1 MMLKHIIYTV
11 LIGLLSALAAKGQ
24 ISQQAWLDSIQSDS
38 YIGMEVW
45 LDDLELSEAR
55 HTDESVAYGFYKNN
69 PLNSTEEVLSR
80 LPGMSMIRRG
90 NYAWEPTI
98 NGLSSG
104 QVNVAIDGMR
114 MFGACTDKMDP
125 VSSYVETNNLESIVI
140 EKGGAGSAHG
150 STVGGAVDFKLKR
163 PRFNQT
169 WSGSLNSRY
178 ETVSNG
184 MSQSAS
190 LSYGTEKLAI
200 RMNGSYRN
208 YQDYTDGEGDEVYHS
223 GYKKL
228 NYSLSGAYR
237 LKGNN
242 LINFDFLIDDARD
255 IGYPGLPMDVAFAKA
270 KIGALSYTMFEPVNW
285 LTEVEFKAYAN
296 TVDHLMDDSKRMD
309 IPVRMDM
316 PGETKTY
323 GGYAQASAVHGLHTI
338 QAKLDGYATNA
349 YAEMTM
355 FIPNER
361 DMFMLTWP
369 DVDRQDVGLFVSD
382 QWQTTEKLTTE
393 ISVRGE
399 QAFTQMNSEMGKGQ
413 FAVFGYSE
421 ENFQVNHFVMNT
433 GVSLNY
439 SWSSAFST
447 KVGGSYGERLPSV
460 SEMYGFYLYNNFDGY
475 DYVGNPEIKKES
487 SYQLTGS
494 INYQPVEKLEINVS
508 GFYYWFNDYI
518 IGYVD
523 ESLDAMTIGAKGV
536 KVYENVE
543 GVTFSGFDAQVL
555 YQASKHLQLLYAVKA
570 TYATDG
576 EGTPLPLIPP
586 LKNNLTV
593 VGQIKG
599 FKLQAEGEWS
609 IAQNQISENTGEI
622 ATPAY
627 QLIHLRGSKDWDMEK
642 VKIGLSLGIENVL
655 DESYREHLDWGVVL
669 RPGRNFYASL
679 KVGF

>member
-1 MMLKHIIYTV
+1 MMLNHIIYTV

-24 ISQQAWLDSIQSDS
+24 ITHQAWLDSIQSDS

-55 HTDESVAYGFYKNN
+55 HIDESAAYGFYKNN

-125 VSSYVETNNLESIVI
+125 VSSYVEPNNLESIVI
-140 EKGGAGSAHG
+140 EKGGAGSALG

-163 PRFNQT
+163 PRFNQA

-270 KIGALSYTMFEPVNW
+270 KIGAVSYTMFEPVNW

-323 GGYAQASAVHGLHTI
+323 GGYAQASAVRGLHTI

-393 ISVRGE
+393 ISMRGE

-413 FAVFGYSE
+413 FAVFGYDE
-421 ENFQVNHFVMNT
+421 EDFQVNHFVLNT
-433 GVSLNY
+433 GISLNY

-494 INYQPVEKLEINVS
+494 INYQPVEKLEINLS
-508 GFYYWFNDYI
+508 GFHYWFNDYI

-536 KVYENVE
+536 KVYENVD

-609 IAQNQISENTGEI
+609 MAQNQISENTGEI

-642 VKIGLSLGIENVL
+642 VKLGLSLGVENVL
-655 DESYREHLDWGVVL
+655 DESYREHLDWGGVL

-679 KVGF
+679 RVGF

>member
-1 MMLKHIIYTV
+1 MQKHIFYTV
-11 LIGLLSALAAKGQ
+11 FIIALLPMVGKAQ
-24 ISQQAWLDSIQSDS
+24 ISQDAWLDSIQSES

-45 LDDLELSEAR
+45 LDEMELASSRQLEENA
-55 HTDESVAYGFYKNN
+55 TFGFYKNN

-104 QVNVAIDGMR
+104 QINVAIDGMR

-125 VSSYVETNNLESIVI
+125 VSSYVEPNNLESIII
-140 EKGGAGSAHG
+140 EKGGSGSAHG

-163 PRFNQT
+163 PKFNSAI
-169 WSGSLNSRY
+169 SGSLNSRY

-184 MSQSAS
+184 ISQSAS
-190 LSYGTEKLAI
+190 LSYGTDKLAI
-200 RMNGSYRN
+200 RMNGSYRS
-208 YQDYTDGEGDEVYHS
+208 YQDYIDGNGEEVYPS

-237 LKGNN
+237 VKSNN

-270 KIGALSYTMFEPVNW
+270 KIGAVSYTLFEPVNW
-285 LTEVEFKAYAN
+285 IKEVEFKAYAN
-296 TVDHLMDDSKRMD
+296 AVDHLMDDSKRAD
-309 IPVRMDM
+309 VPVRMDM

-323 GGYAQASAVHGLHTI
+323 GGYAQASSMSGDHTI
-338 QAKLDGYATNA
+338 KAKLDGYATNA

-369 DVDRQDVGLFVSD
+369 DVDRQDIGIFVSD
-382 QWQTTEKLTTE
+382 SWQTTEQLTTQ
-393 ISVRGE
+393 INIRAE
-399 QAFTQMNSEMGKGQ
+399 QAFTQMNSDMGKGQ
-413 FAVFGYSE
+413 FAVFGYE
-421 ENFQVNHFVMNT
+421 EDDFQVNHLVLNT
-433 GVSLNY
+433 GVSAEY
-439 SWSSAFST
+439 QWSPALST

-460 SEMYGFYLYNNFDGY
+460 SELYGFYLYNNFDGY
-475 DYVGNPEIKKES
+475 DYLGNPEIKKEG
-487 SYQLTGS
+487 SYQLTAS
-494 INYQPVEKLEINVS
+494 LKYQPMDKLELNVS
-508 GFYYWFNDYI
+508 GFHYWFNDYI
-518 IGYVD
+518 IGYID

-536 KVYENVE
+536 KVYENVD
-543 GVTFSGFDAQVL
+543 GVTFTGFDAQVL
-555 YQASKHLQLLYAVKA
+555 YSASQFFQILYGVKA

-576 EGTPLPLIPP
+576 EGIPLPLIPP
-586 LKNNLTV
+586 LKNNLTL
-593 VGQIKG
+593 VGQVKG

-627 QLIHLRGSKDWDMEK
+627 QLIHLRTSKDWDLEK
-642 VKIGLSLGIENVL
+642 MNLGFSLGVENLL
-655 DESYREHLDWGVVL
+655 DESYREHLDWGGVL

>member
-1 MMLKHIIYTV
+1 M
-11 LIGLLSALAAKGQ
+11 LAAFAASGQ
-24 ISQQAWLDSIQSDS
+24 INHKAWLDSIQSDS

-45 LDDLELSEAR
+45 LEDLELSDSRTAN
-55 HTDESVAYGFYKNN
+55 ESVAMSFYKNN
-69 PLNSTEEVLSR
+69 PLNSTEDVLSR
-80 LPGMSMIRRG
+80 LSGVNMIRRG

-104 QVNVAIDGMR
+104 QINVSIDGMR

-125 VSSYVETNNLESIVI
+125 VSSYVEPNNMQSMVI
-140 EKGGAGSAHG
+140 EKGGGGSAHG

-163 PRFNQT
+163 PKFNSAL
-169 WSGSLNSRY
+169 SGSLNSRY

-184 MSQSAS
+184 FSQSAS
-190 LSYGTEKLAI
+190 LSYGGDKLAI
-200 RMNGSYRN
+200 RMNGGFRQYN
-208 YQDYTDGEGDEVYHS
+208 DYTDGNGDEVYYS

-228 NYSLSGAYR
+228 NYSLSGAYSISD
-237 LKGNN
+237 KQ
-242 LINFDFLIDDARD
+242 LINVDFLMDDARD

-270 KIGALSYTMFEPVNW
+270 KMGAVSYTLVEPVSW
-285 LTEVEFKAYAN
+285 VQEVEFKAYAN

-309 IPVRMDM
+309 VPVRMDM

-323 GGYAQASAVHGLHTI
+323 GGYAKADALFGDHTI
-338 QAKLDGYATNA
+338 QAKIDGYATNA

-355 FIPNER
+355 FIPNET

-369 DVDRQDVGLFVSD
+369 DVDRQDIGLFVSD
-382 QWQTTEKLTTE
+382 QWQATDKLTTHLS
-393 ISVRGE
+393 IRGE
-399 QAFTQMNSEMGKGQ
+399 QAFTQMNSQMGKGQ
-413 FAVFGYSE
+413 FSVFGYDDE
-421 ENFQVNHFVMNT
+421 DFVVNQFVWNA
-433 GVSLNY
+433 GAHLNY
-439 SWSSAFST
+439 QWTEQFST

-475 DYVGNPEIKKES
+475 DYVGNPEIKKEG

-494 INYQPVEKLEINVS
+494 IKYQPVDQLELNIS
-508 GFYYWFNDYI
+508 GFHYWFNDYI

-536 KVYENVE
+536 KVYENVD
-543 GVTFSGFDAQVL
+543 GVAFKGFDAQVL
-555 YQASKHLQLLYAVKA
+555 YSASDFIQVLYAVKA
-570 TYATDG
+570 TYASDG
-576 EGTPLPLIPP
+576 DGTPLPLIPP
-586 LKNNLTV
+586 LKNNLTL
-593 VGQIKG
+593 VGQMNG
-599 FKLQAEGEWS
+599 FKLQAEGEWA

-627 QLIHLRGSKDWDMEK
+627 QLIHLRASKDWNLDQLN
-642 VKIGLSLGIENVL
+642 VGLSLGVENLL
-655 DESYREHLDWGVVL
+655 DESYREHLDWGGVL

>member
-1 MMLKHIIYTV
+1 MNSKPIQFLVVIC
-11 LIGLLSALAAKGQ
+11 ALALQSNAQ
-24 ISQQAWLDSIQSDS
+24 ISHQAWLDSIQSDS

-55 HTDESVAYGFYKNN
+55 HIDESAAYGFYKNN

-125 VSSYVETNNLESIVI
+125 VSSYVEPNNLESIVI

-163 PRFNQT
+163 PRFNQA

-270 KIGALSYTMFEPVNW
+270 KIGAVSYTMFEPLNW

-323 GGYAQASAVHGLHTI
+323 GGYAQASAVRGNHII

-369 DVDRQDVGLFVSD
+369 DVDRKDVGLFVSD

-393 ISVRGE
+393 ISMRGE

-413 FAVFGYSE
+413 FAVFGYGE
-421 ENFQVNHFVMNT
+421 EDFQVNHFVLNT

-447 KVGGSYGERLPSV
+447 KIGGSYGERLPSV

-475 DYVGNPEIKKES
+475 DYIGNPEIKKES

-508 GFYYWFNDYI
+508 GFHYWFNDYI

-536 KVYENVE
+536 KVYENVD

-599 FKLQAEGEWS
+599 FKLQADGEWS
-609 IAQNQISENTGEI
+609 MAQNQISENTGEI

-627 QLIHLRGSKDWDMEK
+627 QLIHLRASKDWDMEK
-642 VKIGLSLGIENVL
+642 VKLGLSLGVENVL
-655 DESYREHLDWGVVL
+655 DESYREHLDWGGVL

>member
-1 MMLKHIIYTV
+1 MLKHILTPLLIFLTV
-11 LIGLLSALAAKGQ
+11 IATQAQ
-24 ISQQAWLDSIQSDS
+24 ISQEAWLDSIQSDS

-45 LDDLELSEAR
+45 LDDLELSETR
-55 HTDESVAYGFYKNN
+55 HSDESAAFGFYKNN

-125 VSSYVETNNLESIVI
+125 VSSYVEPNNLESIVI

-163 PRFNQT
+163 PRFNNAL
-169 WSGSLNSRY
+169 SGSLNSRY
-178 ETVSNG
+178 ESVSNG
-184 MSQSAS
+184 FSQSAS
-190 LSYGTEKLAI
+190 LSYGTDKLAI
-200 RMNGSYRN
+200 RMNGGYRN
-208 YQDYTDGEGDEVYHS
+208 YQDYTDGNGNEVYPS
-223 GYKKL
+223 GYKKF

-237 LKGNN
+237 MKGND
-242 LINFDFLIDDARD
+242 LINFDILIDDARD

-270 KIGALSYTMFEPVNW
+270 KIGAISYTIFEPVNW
-285 LTEVEFKAYAN
+285 LSELEFKAYAN
-296 TVDHLMDDSKRMD
+296 AVDHLMDDSKRMD
-309 IPVRMDM
+309 VPVRMDM
-316 PGETKTY
+316 PGDTKTY
-323 GGYAQASAVHGLHTI
+323 GGYAQASAQHGVHTLQT
-338 QAKLDGYATNA
+338 KLDGYATNA

-369 DVDRQDVGLFVSD
+369 DVDRQDIGLFLAD
-382 QWQTTEKLTTE
+382 QWQTTDKLTTQL
-393 ISVRGE
+393 SFRGE
-399 QAFTQMNSEMGKGQ
+399 QAFTQMKSQMGKGQ
-413 FAVFGYSE
+413 FAVFGYDEDDFS
-421 ENFQVNHFVMNT
+421 VNHFVLNT
-433 GVSLNY
+433 GVTLNY
-439 SWSSAFST
+439 EWTDKFST
-447 KVGGSYGERLPSV
+447 KIGGSYGERLPSV

-475 DYVGNPEIKKES
+475 DYVGNPRIKKES

-494 INYQPVEKLEINVS
+494 FKFQPIEKLELNVS
-508 GFYYWFNDYI
+508 GFHYWFNDYI
-518 IGYVD
+518 IGYID
-523 ESLDAMTIGAKGV
+523 NSLDAMTIGAKGV
-536 KVYENVE
+536 KVYENVD

-555 YQASKHLQLLYAVKA
+555 YSASKSVQLLYSVKA

-576 EGTPLPLIPP
+576 HGTPLPLIPP

-593 VGQIKG
+593 VGRVKG
-599 FKLQAEGEWS
+599 FKIQAEGEWS
-609 IAQNQISENTGEI
+609 MAQNQISENTGEI

-627 QLIHLRGSKDWDMEK
+627 QLLHLRASKDWSLD
-642 VKIGLSLGIENVL
+642 KISLGASLGIENLL
-655 DESYREHLDWGVVL
+655 DESYREHLDWGGVL

>member
-1 MMLKHIIYTV
+1 MLKHIINLTF
-11 LIGLLSALAAKGQ
+11 LLVCLPFFGNAQ
-24 ISQQAWLDSIQSDS
+24 IDQQAWLDSIRSDS

-45 LDDLELSEAR
+45 LDDLELSGAI
-55 HTDESVAYGFYKNN
+55 HTDESTAYGFYKNN

-125 VSSYVETNNLESIVI
+125 VSSYVEPNNLESIVI

-163 PRFNQT
+163 PRFNQV

-178 ETVSNG
+178 ETVSDG
-184 MSQSAS
+184 LSQSAS

-208 YQDYTDGEGDEVYHS
+208 YKDYTDGDGDEVYHS

-270 KIGALSYTMFEPVNW
+270 KIGAVSYTMFEPVNW

-296 TVDHLMDDSKRMD
+296 AVDHLMDDSKRMD

-323 GGYAQASAVHGLHTI
+323 GGYAQASAVHGRHTI

-393 ISVRGE
+393 ISMRGE

-413 FAVFGYSE
+413 FAVFGYDE
-421 ENFQVNHFVMNT
+421 EDFQVNHFVINT

-494 INYQPVEKLEINVS
+494 VNYEPIEKLEFNVS
-508 GFYYWFNDYI
+508 GFHYWFNDYI

-536 KVYENVE
+536 KVYENVD

-555 YQASKHLQLLYAVKA
+555 YQASKHVQLLYAAKA

-609 IAQNQISENTGEI
+609 VAQNQISENTGEI

-627 QLIHLRGSKDWDMEK
+627 QLIHLRASKDWDMEK
-642 VKIGLSLGIENVL
+642 VKLGLSFGVENVL
-655 DESYREHLDWGVVL
+655 DESYREHLDWGGLL
-669 RPGRNFYASL
+669 RPGRNFNTSL
-679 KVGF
+679 KVRF